1 MSTIKVTNLKHESSS
16 SDNIT
21 LTSGG
26 ATQIGGLTYPTSDG
40 TNGQYLQTNGSGALS
55 WQTVT
60 GAQWTSGTA
69 QTLSGTSQIF
79 DSIPSNAVWIV
90 ITFINVSP
98 NGASNFQFRLGDSA
112 GIETTGYESKSNA
125 TSNVADNN
133 TTEFEFNYTGNAAY
147 AYDGVIELWK
157 HSGNTWNV
165 RGQLQQQTLN
175 EIMTCVGT
183 KTLSDTLT
191 QVEISVN
198 PSSFDA
204 GTATIHYLTSS

>member
-1 MSTIKVTNLKHESSS
+1 MSQTKAELLAGRDSPLSFPSGNG
-16 SDNIT
+16 
-21 LTSGG
+21 TS
-26 ATQIGGLTYPTSDG
+26 
-40 TNGQYLQTNGSGALS
+40 GQYLQGDGSGGLS

-60 GAQWTSGTA
+60 AAQWTSGTA

-98 NGASNFQFRLGDSA
+98 NGASNFIFRIGDSA

-125 TSNVADNN
+125 TSSVGDNS
-133 TTEFEFNYTGNAAY
+133 TSTFEFNYTGDASY
-147 AYDGVIELWK
+147 AYDGVIELWR

-165 RGQLQQQTLN
+165 RGQLQQQTVID
-175 EIMTCVGT
+175 IMTCVGT

>member
-1 MSTIKVTNLKHESSS
+1 MALKLKGS
-16 SDNIT
+16 
-21 LTSGG
+21 TSGFTAIDAPAVAG
-26 ATQIGGLTYPTSDG
+26 DNTLVLPGGNGTS
-40 TNGQYLQTNGSGALS
+40 GQYLQTDGAGGLS
-55 WQTVT
+55 WQTVTDT

-98 NGASNFQFRLGDSA
+98 NGAHNFIFRIGDSA

-125 TSNVADNN
+125 TSSVADNA
-133 TTEFEFNYTGNAAY
+133 TSTFEFNYTGAASY
-147 AYDGVIELWK
+147 AYDGVIELWR

-165 RGQLQQQTLN
+165 RGQLQQQTVN
-175 EIMTCVGT
+175 DIMTCVGT